1 MTALTA
7 ENDAPSDPNQYAAAI
22 ESMTA
27 TPVLLEVALD
37 IIAPAVATG
46 NGTVRTKSLIGGHKA
61 K

>member
-46 NGTVRTKSLIGGHKA
+46 NGQKGIKAVR
-61 K
+61 